1 MNDPTTLM
9 VLFFLFVLGT
19 VSAIGYVAFT
29 RRESAE
35 EATPEPLE
43 LLIGSEPK
51 PEGLRASMVGMLH
64 SIGES
69 MPSSE
74 SSRGVIQKR
83 LGLAGYRS
91 AAAITSYFGL
101 KYACG
106 GFLGLVF
113 CLFALQ
119 KQDDAVMIFMAIAC
133 GLGLGFLVPER
144 FLDYLISSRNDRLR
158 RALPPALDLLVMSLE
173 AGQSL
178 DQAMLLA
185 SRGLQKFSPDL
196 SSELLM
202 VYLETRASKSRGES
216 IRRMAERNS
225 EAEIRKFCALL
236 LDSDRFGSSL
246 APTLRQHSKFLR
258 VRYRQ
263 KAQEAARKLAVKMVF
278 PVFFLIFPAILV
290 VTLGPAVLLMM
301 RQLGSLF
308 Q

>member
-1 MNDPTTLM
+1 MNPTGM
-9 VLFFLFVLGT
+9 MAFFFVFVMGA
-19 VSAIGYVAFT
+19 VSLIGYIVYT
-29 RRESAE
+29 RRESE
-35 EATPEPLE
+35 SPERLD
-43 LLIGSEPK
+43 LMIGDEPESK
-51 PEGLRASMVGMLH
+51 GLRATLVGMLH

-74 SSRGVIQKR
+74 SSRVVLQKR
-83 LGLAGYRS
+83 LGQAGYRS
-91 AAAITSYFGL
+91 AAALTSYFGL

-106 GFLGLVF
+106 AVFGVVF
-113 CLFALQ
+113 CVFALQ
-119 KQDDAVMIFMAIAC
+119 KQDDAVMIFVAVAC
-133 GLGLGFLVPER
+133 GLGLGFLIPER

-158 RALPPALDLLVMSLE
+158 RGLPPALDLLVMSLE

-196 SSELLM
+196 ANELLT
-202 VYLETRASKSRGES
+202 VYLETRASKSRAES
-216 IRRMAERNS
+216 IRHMAQRNS
-225 EAEIRKFCALL
+225 EGEIRKFCALL

-246 APTLRQHSKFLR
+246 APTLRQHSKYLR

-263 KAQEAARKLAVKMVF
+263 RAQEAARKLTVKMVF

-290 VTLGPAVLLMM
+290 VTLGPAVLMMM
-301 RQLGSLF
+301 RQLGTLF

>member
-1 MNDPTTLM
+1 MNDPTTLLI
-9 VLFFLFVLGT
+9 LFFVFVMGA
-19 VSAIGYVAFT
+19 VSLIGYMAFT
-29 RRESAE
+29 RRE
-35 EATPEPLE
+35 TPETETAKPIE
-43 LLIGSEPK
+43 LLIGDAPK
-51 PEGLRASMVGMLH
+51 PGGLRTSLVGMLH
-64 SIGES
+64 SLGEL

-74 SSRGVIQKR
+74 SSRDIIQKR
-83 LGLAGYRS
+83 LGFAGYRNDS
-91 AAAITSYFGL
+91 AITSYFGL

-106 GFLGLVF
+106 GFIGLVF

-119 KQDDAVMIFMAIAC
+119 KQGDAVAILMRFAC
-133 GLGLGFLVPER
+133 GLRLGFLIPER

-185 SRGLQKFSPDL
+185 SRGLQKFSPDFAN
-196 SSELLM
+196 ELLN
-202 VYLETRASKSRGES
+202 VYLETRASKSRSES

-225 EAEIRKFCALL
+225 EPEIRKFCALL

-263 KAQEAARKLAVKMVF
+263 KAQEAARKLTVKMVF

-290 VTLGPAVLLMM
+290 VTLGPAILLMM
-301 RQLGSLF
+301 RQLGNMF

>member
-1 MNDPTTLM
+1 MNPTAM
-9 VLFFLFVLGT
+9 MGLFFLFVMGT
-19 VSAIGYVAFT
+19 VSAIGYIAWT
-29 RRESAE
+29 RREAE
-35 EATPEPLE
+35 EEEPLD
-43 LLIGSEPK
+43 LLIGSEPQT
-51 PEGLRASMVGMLH
+51 GGVRASLVGMLH

-74 SSRGVIQKR
+74 STRGATQKR

-101 KYACG
+101 KYASG
-106 GFLGLVF
+106 GFIGFLFLV
-113 CLFALQ
+113 FALQ
-119 KQDDAVMIFMAIAC
+119 KQDDAAAIVIAIAC
-133 GLGLGFLVPER
+133 GLGLGFLIPER

-196 SSELLM
+196 AGELLT
-202 VYLETRASKSRGES
+202 VYLETRASKSRAES
-216 IRRMAERNS
+216 IRHMAERNS
-225 EAEIRKFCALL
+225 EPEIRKFCALL

-246 APTLRQHSKFLR
+246 APTLRQHSKYLR

-263 KAQEAARKLAVKMVF
+263 KAQEAARKLTIKMVF

>member
-1 MNDPTTLM
+1 MNPTAIM
-9 VLFFLFVLGT
+9 ALFFLVILT
-19 VSAIGYVAFT
+19 AVSAIGYIAVA
-29 RRESAE
+29 RREE
-35 EATPEPLE
+35 EEDPREALD
-43 LLIGSEPK
+43 LLVAGEPK
-51 PEGLRASMVGMLH
+51 AGGVRASFVGMLH

-74 SSRGVIQKR
+74 STRGATQKR

-101 KYACG
+101 KYSSGAVI
-106 GFLGLVF
+106 GFLFLV
-113 CLFALQ
+113 LALQ
-119 KQDDAVMIFMAIAC
+119 KQSDAAAIVTALAC
-133 GLGLGFLVPER
+133 GLGLGFLIPER
-144 FLDYLISSRNDRLR
+144 FLDHLISSRNDRLR

-196 SSELLM
+196 SNELLT
-202 VYLETRASKSRGES
+202 VYLETRASKSRAES
-216 IRRMAERNS
+216 IRHMAERNS
-225 EAEIRKFCALL
+225 ESEIRKVCALL

-246 APTLRQHSKFLR
+246 APTLRQHSKYLR

-263 KAQEAARKLAVKMVF
+263 KAQEAARKLTVKMVF

-290 VTLGPAVLLMM
+290 VTLGPAVLLLM
-301 RQLGSLF
+301 RQLGTMF

>member
-1 MNDPTTLM
+1 MNPNALM
-9 VLFFLFVLGT
+9 GLFFLFVMGT
-19 VSAIGYVAFT
+19 VSAIGYIAWT
-29 RRESAE
+29 RREAE
-35 EATPEPLE
+35 EEEPLD
-43 LLIGSEPK
+43 LLIGSEPRA
-51 PEGLRASMVGMLH
+51 GGVRASLVGMLH

-74 SSRGVIQKR
+74 SGRGATQKR

-101 KYACG
+101 KYSCG
-106 GFLGLVF
+106 GLIGFLFL
-113 CLFALQ
+113 LFALQ
-119 KQDDAVMIFMAIAC
+119 KQDDAAAIVIAIAC
-133 GLGLGFLVPER
+133 GLGLGFLIPER

-196 SSELLM
+196 AGELLT
-202 VYLETRASKSRGES
+202 VYLETRASKSRSES
-216 IRRMAERNS
+216 IRHMAERNS
-225 EAEIRKFCALL
+225 EPEIRKFCALL

-246 APTLRQHSKFLR
+246 APTLRQHSKYLR

-263 KAQEAARKLAVKMVF
+263 RAQEAARKLTIKMVF

>member
-1 MNDPTTLM
+1 MNDPMLLLA
-9 VLFFLFVLGT
+9 VFFLFVLGS
-19 VSAIGYVAFT
+19 VALIGYVAFT
-29 RRESAE
+29 RRESPEVARQPLDLLVSE
-35 EATPEPLE
+35 E
-43 LLIGSEPK
+43 K
-51 PEGLRASMVGMLH
+51 PQGVRQSVVDLLH
-64 SIGES
+64 SIGEM

-74 SSRGVIQKR
+74 SSRGVIRKR
-83 LGLAGYRS
+83 LGFAGYRGDS
-91 AAAITSYFGL
+91 AITSYFGL

-106 GFLGLVF
+106 GVVGFLF
-113 CLFALQ
+113 CVYALQ
-119 KQDDAVMIFMAIAC
+119 KQDDALMIFVAAAC

-144 FLDYLISSRNDRLR
+144 YLDYLIASRNDRLR

-185 SRGLQKFSPDL
+185 SRGLNKFSPEL
-196 SSELLM
+196 SSELLT
-202 VYLETRASKSRGES
+202 VYLETRASKSRSDS
-216 IRRMAERNS
+216 IQHMASRNS
-225 EAEIRKFCALL
+225 EAELRKFCALL

-246 APTLRQHSKFLR
+246 APTLRQHSKYLR

-263 KAQEAARKLAVKMVF
+263 RAQEAARKLTVKMVF

-301 RQLGSLF
+301 RQLGNLF